1 MPKNPSLLK
10 IAQTANK
17 AGYVDVKLGDYLRT
31 KTGFK
36 EGQKVGVSLKFLKD
50 KNGRVMP
57 ELTLSADKNG
67 NTVVLKRGKPTLPIE
82 AYIAELFQDAVIY
95 SAQLTDGKARI
106 RRLVPNNDNFEP
118 VIKEKNFKPQACQ
131 EEFRVLPDFL
141 KSITEDR
148 GASARFKMLA
158 SNDNSRRTTAAGD
171 ECYTPKFLVEAVLQA
186 LQIEKFDL
194 DACSMHSSGR
204 FNYARTKRTP
214 KPNWGSTPEIFQHPK
229 KVIGVVPAKVRF
241 TNDLPFGSLARAWLA
256 EYVWCN
262 PPYTSR
268 LWATFGEYAQ
278 HQVEIGNSKIV
289 VLLAPLDNSGQHV
302 AHVHSKNAF
311 PITLSREVPFFKKEK
326 RDKSGKKIEAEN
338 CIDTI
343 KGNQFVIY
351 GLRKNAV
358 PVLKRLL
365 DILLDMEYIEE
376 NQYWKYRDW
385 FHLNGGNFQ
394 RRR

>member
-95 SAQLTDGKARI
+95 SAQLTAGKARI

-158 SNDNSRRTTAAGD
+158 STAGEPPRQAMSATRPNSWLKQY
-171 ECYTPKFLVEAVLQA
+171 C
-186 LQIEKFDL
+186 
-194 DACSMHSSGR
+194 
-204 FNYARTKRTP
+204 
-214 KPNWGSTPEIFQHPK
+214 KPC
-229 KVIGVVPAKVRF
+229 R
-241 TNDLPFGSLARAWLA
+241 
-256 EYVWCN
+256 
-262 PPYTSR
+262 
-268 LWATFGEYAQ
+268 
-278 HQVEIGNSKIV
+278 SKNLI
-289 VLLAPLDNSGQHV
+289 LMLAPCIAPADSIMRGLKERQSQTGDQLQKSFSIQ
-302 AHVHSKNAF
+302 
-311 PITLSREVPFFKKEK
+311 KK
-326 RDKSGKKIEAEN
+326 
-338 CIDTI
+338 
-343 KGNQFVIY
+343 
-351 GLRKNAV
+351 
-358 PVLKRLL
+358 
-365 DILLDMEYIEE
+365 
-376 NQYWKYRDW
+376 
-385 FHLNGGNFQ
+385 
-394 RRR
+394 